1 MSSQTL
7 HAGGASIFAGPL
19 LCCSPSRPQPLAAIN
34 SKTKPVPVISHSVRQ
49 CYKTTVDLRFA
60 VTDMFYEAPYSVQ
73 AEDEACVMQ
82 FGVHSQYNW
91 AAYK

>member
-1 MSSQTL
+1 MVECFFCGFGIDNT
-7 HAGGASIFAGPL
+7 AVA
-19 LCCSPSRPQPLAAIN
+19 
-34 SKTKPVPVISHSVRQ
+34 V
-49 CYKTTVDLRFA
+49 RFA
-60 VTDMFYEAPYSVQ
+60 VTDMFYDVPYSVQ